1 MEKLIEGN
9 FSPEERAELRRKS
22 KEKVAIIRLQ
32 QIRKSHH
39 KTQKELA
46 QAMGLSQSALSEFE
60 RRPNITVTAII
71 GRFLEHGR
79 FYVFANKGKF
89 QDDSNLVYI
98 ASADIMPRNLYHRVE
113 AFIPLEN
120 QTVRSQVL
128 SQVLP
133 AIIND
138 RKNSWILNEFGEYY
152 KYEESDNLFC
162 AHTYFMNNP
171 SLSGQGSLAKIQT

>member
-1 MEKLIEGN
+1 
-9 FSPEERAELRRKS
+9 
-22 KEKVAIIRLQ
+22 
-32 QIRKSHH
+32 
-39 KTQKELA
+39 
-46 QAMGLSQSALSEFE
+46 
-60 RRPNITVTAII
+60 
-71 GRFLEHGR
+71 
-79 FYVFANKGKF
+79 VFANKGKF